1 MTTFKIYI
9 TQSAIVT
16 VEASTLDEA
25 EQIALEFYNSNPDL
39 VERFKPEVENYD
51 ILPPEAA

>member
-1 MTTFKIYI
+1 MTKYKVYI
-9 TQSAIVT
+9 SQFSAVT

-39 VERFKPEVENYD
+39 VERFKPEVENYE